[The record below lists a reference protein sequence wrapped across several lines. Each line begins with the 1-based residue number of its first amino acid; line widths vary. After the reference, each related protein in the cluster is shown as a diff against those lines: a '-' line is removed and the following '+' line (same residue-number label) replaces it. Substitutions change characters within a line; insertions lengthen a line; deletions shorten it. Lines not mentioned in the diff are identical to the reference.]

1 MDKNINKLKASDRIV
16 LYGVANNAMQVIKK
30 YFELRAPATC
40 LGGGQ
45 YRLNCFIIR
54 EDGTRIVDKWWGR
67 EKTISLEWQEDTYFT
82 CVYGGTLM
90 RFYIDPKTPCEM
102 VINNL
107 KQAKRNL
114 NKKIVD
120 CQRYM
125 FQVKE
130 EDA

>member
-1 MDKNINKLKASDRIV
+1 MDKNINKLKIRDRIA
-16 LYGVANNAMQVIKK
+16 LYGVTKNAMQVVKK
-30 YFELRAPATC
+30 YFELRTPPIC
-40 LGGGQ
+40 IGNGN
-45 YRLNCFIIR
+45 YRLYCFMIR
-54 EDGTRIVDKWWGR
+54 EDGTRIVDKWWNEG
-67 EKTISLEWQEDTYFT
+67 KMINLEWQEDTYFT
-82 CVYGGTLM
+82 CAYGSTLM

-107 KQAKRNL
+107 KKAKRNL